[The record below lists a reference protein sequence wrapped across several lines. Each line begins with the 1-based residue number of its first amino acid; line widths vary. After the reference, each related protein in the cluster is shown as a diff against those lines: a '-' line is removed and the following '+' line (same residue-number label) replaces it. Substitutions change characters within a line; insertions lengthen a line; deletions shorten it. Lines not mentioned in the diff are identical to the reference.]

1 MNFNDGKRHSFVEKS
16 ISNLVQ
22 VQVEREKLFVAFR
35 MNAVLCIWIN
45 AYIALEKLRKKL
57 LKTIWCTSKYAAP
70 VLRLHYSKTMSMFY
84 FCKSFLV
91 SLARTKADNTVINLG
106 IHVEVLFVVCQWF
119 TLVKTHKYDIVQ
131 SLTCEWYSHVVFRQ
145 TLKGFSPPQTWKFAQ
160 VVCVASTIKS
170 CACAIHSGAG

>member
-1 MNFNDGKRHSFVEKS
+1 
-16 ISNLVQ
+16 
-22 VQVEREKLFVAFR
+22 
-35 MNAVLCIWIN
+35 MNALLCIWIN
-45 AYIALEKLRKKL
+45 AYIALKKLLKKL

-70 VLRLHYSKTMSMFY
+70 VLRLRYSKTISMFY
-84 FCKSFLV
+84 FCESFLV
-91 SLARTKADNTVINLG
+91 SFARTKADNTVIYLG

-119 TLVKTHKYDIVQ
+119 TLVKTHKYAIVQ
-131 SLTCEWYSHVVFRQ
+131 SLTCEWYSHFVFRQ